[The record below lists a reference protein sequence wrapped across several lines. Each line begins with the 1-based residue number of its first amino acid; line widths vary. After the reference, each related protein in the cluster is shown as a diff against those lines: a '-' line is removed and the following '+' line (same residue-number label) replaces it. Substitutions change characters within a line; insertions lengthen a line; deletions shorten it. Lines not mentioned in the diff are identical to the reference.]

1 MNSAIIKSNSHQ
13 LGNRFQQSLESG
25 KSWFFQTSERALE
38 QAYQAA
44 LRIKAIEEDHFGG
57 QQVSAKTSIYTQ
69 NVLNYFVDDVK
80 KNLRVIRLRVAEFK
94 WSRTLGKS
102 SNLEILEKLRF
113 IDEILDRYKKA
124 DFFHKDEL
132 TIDATFKP
140 IQPETPQKMS
150 SKNKL
155 SPTDFY
161 AVEQKQNMS
170 KPPGVLPRSIGR
182 TVQKIQIGLN
192 DNSEEELMNNF
203 RANKKQ
209 TKRAIN
215 FLILLIFLPLF
226 MQITSKYF
234 LFYPLVKEYRN
245 SHTVD
250 IFINPEMKA
259 EAIHELE
266 EFEDSL
272 KFQSLLYNS
281 PEISPELSEE
291 KLHQKAEEVSEEF
304 RSQSSEVISNIFA
317 DLVGLA
323 TFTLVLIFNQRGLN
337 DFKAFLGN
345 VIYDLSDSAKAF
357 IIILLTDIF
366 VGFHSPHGWE
376 VLLEGV
382 ASHFGIAANHNFI
395 FLFIATFPVILDTM
409 FKYWIFRYLNQI
421 SPSAVATLKN
431 MNE

>member
-25 KSWFFQTSERALE
+25 KSWFFQTAERALE

-124 DFFHKDEL
+124 DFFQKDEL

-161 AVEQKQNMS
+161 AVEQKQKQKPFTNS
-170 KPPGVLPRSIGR
+170 KNL
-182 TVQKIQIGLN
+182 
-192 DNSEEELMNNF
+192 
-203 RANKKQ
+203 KK
-209 TKRAIN
+209 A
-215 FLILLIFLPLF
+215 
-226 MQITSKYF
+226 
-234 LFYPLVKEYRN
+234 
-245 SHTVD
+245 
-250 IFINPEMKA
+250 
-259 EAIHELE
+259 
-266 EFEDSL
+266 
-272 KFQSLLYNS
+272 
-281 PEISPELSEE
+281 
-291 KLHQKAEEVSEEF
+291 
-304 RSQSSEVISNIFA
+304 
-317 DLVGLA
+317 
-323 TFTLVLIFNQRGLN
+323 
-337 DFKAFLGN
+337 
-345 VIYDLSDSAKAF
+345 
-357 IIILLTDIF
+357 
-366 VGFHSPHGWE
+366 
-376 VLLEGV
+376 
-382 ASHFGIAANHNFI
+382 
-395 FLFIATFPVILDTM
+395 
-409 FKYWIFRYLNQI
+409 
-421 SPSAVATLKN
+421 
-431 MNE
+431 

>member
-13 LGNRFQQSLESG
+13 SNRFQQSLESG

-124 DFFHKDEL
+124 DFFQKDEL
-132 TIDATFKP
+132 SIDATFKP
-140 IQPETPQKMS
+140 IQPEIPQKMS

-155 SPTDFY
+155 SFTDFY

-192 DNSEEELMNNF
+192 DNSEEELMNHF

-209 TKRAIN
+209 TKTAIN
-215 FLILLIFLPLF
+215 FLILLICLPLL
-226 MQITSKYF
+226 MQLTSKH
-234 LFYPLVKEYRN
+234 LIFYPLVQEYRN

-266 EFEDSL
+266 EFEESL

-304 RSQSSEVISNIFA
+304 SSQSSEVISNIFA

-337 DFKAFLGN
+337 AFKAFLGN

>member
-13 LGNRFQQSLESG
+13 SNRFQQSLESG
-25 KSWFFQTSERALE
+25 KSWFFQTAERALE

-44 LRIKAIEEDHFGG
+44 LRIKTLEEDHFGG

-80 KNLRVIRLRVAEFK
+80 KNLRVIRLRVTEFK
-94 WSRTLGKS
+94 WSRSLGKS

-113 IDEILDRYKKA
+113 IDEILERYQKA
-124 DFFHKDEL
+124 DFFQKDEL

-140 IQPETPQKMS
+140 IKPENQPKMS
-150 SKNKL
+150 SKHKL
-155 SPTDFY
+155 SPADFY
-161 AVEQKQNMS
+161 TVEHKENIN
-170 KPPGVLPRSIGR
+170 KPAGVLPRSIGR
-182 TVQKIQIGLN
+182 TVEKIKMGLN
-192 DNSEEELMNNF
+192 EDSEEELMKNF

-209 TKRAIN
+209 TKTAIN
-215 FLILLIFLPLF
+215 FLILLICLPLL
-226 MQITSKYF
+226 MQLTSKHF
-234 LFYPLVKEYRN
+234 IFYPLIQQYRN
-245 SHTVD
+245 SHPVD

-266 EFEDSL
+266 EFEESL
-272 KFQSLLYNS
+272 KFEHLLYNS
-281 PEISPELSEE
+281 PEISPTVSEE
-291 KLHQKAEEVSEEF
+291 KIHHKAEEVAEEF
-304 RSQSSEVISNIFA
+304 SNKSSAAISNIFA
-317 DLVGLA
+317 DLMGLA
-323 TFTLVLIFNQRGLN
+323 TFALVVIFNQRGLN
-337 DFKAFLGN
+337 AFKAFLGN

-357 IIILLTDIF
+357 ILILFTDIF

-376 VLLEGV
+376 VLLEG
-382 ASHFGIAANHNFI
+382 AANHFGIAANHNFI
-395 FLFIATFPVILDTM
+395 FLFIATFPVILDTI